1 MIFRLLDW
9 QNLGLLLLNSKG
21 LLGPTVDGSEIPKAN
36 HLEVFQ
42 TLGNNM
48 KNGINYLSTQLV
60 SRISEPS
67 TVREHLRFAKV
78 TFRGI
83 IFPSNLRLIFV
94 PPYSLGVRDLPG
106 HQLVP
111 PSRPPQ
117 KNGCFCV
124 FCECI

>member
-48 KNGINYLSTQLV
+48 NNKINYQPQLNWCKT
-60 SRISEPS
+60 SEPS
-67 TVREHLRFAKV
+67 TVREHLRYAKV
-78 TFRGI
+78 TFRGS
-83 IFPSNLRLIFV
+83 IFPQNLGLIFV

-106 HQLVP
+106 HQLVLRNR
-111 PSRPPQ
+111 SIMEHSSD
-117 KNGCFCV
+117 FV
-124 FCECI
+124 